1 MKSPI
6 PNQNNP
12 ADVIY
17 KASNLFVLFMLV
29 LGLGLL
35 GCEGPEGP
43 TGPAGTQGPQG
54 EQGPQGPE
62 GSPGT
67 ANVIYSDWFAI
78 GDVSTPADTTLIS
91 RNYTRYH
98 IQAPEL
104 TQEIIDNGAVLVYYK
119 LLGQITPLP
128 FTIAGLGSDEDK
140 LITYA
145 PFEPGRLTILSQEL
159 DNTAWSINLDTQ
171 FRYVFIPGGI
181 PAKAKMPDLNNYY
194 DVMDYFGIDP

>member
-1 MKSPI
+1 MKSLI
-6 PNQNNP
+6 PNQINP
-12 ADVIY
+12 SGIIHNTL
-17 KASNLFVLFMLV
+17 KLFLFLLLI
-29 LGLGLL
+29 LGFGLI

-43 TGPAGTQGPQG
+43 TGAVGAQGPQG

-67 ANVIYSDWFAI
+67 ANVIYSDWLRL
-78 GDVSTPADTTLIS
+78 GDVSSPADTTLLS

-98 IQAPEL
+98 IPASDL
-104 TQEIIDNGAVLVYYK
+104 TQDIIDNAAVMVYYK
-119 LLGQITPLP
+119 LLGLISPLP
-128 FTIAGLGSDEDK
+128 FTLAGIGGDEDK

-159 DNTAWSINLDTQ
+159 DNTAFPLNLNTQ
-171 FRYVFIPGGI
+171 FRYILIPGGT
-181 PAKAKMPDLNNYY
+181 PAKAKMPDLSNYY